1 MNKDGKLLIRL
12 GIYFLTQYSC
22 KGNFRNENIFLKYFK
37 NESEK
42 WILLEDLTENI
53 CDDINKIINN
63 NYYIKFYKYNS
74 YLCIDS
80 NILLQSSNKLKD
92 LWKFEKIY
100 NENNIDKYIQ
110 VTRFDK
116 NNKFYYKNIKN
127 NDIYTNYYLG
137 WGLESILS

>member
-1 MNKDGKLLIRL
+1 MNQDGKLLIQL
-12 GIYFLTQYSC
+12 GIYFFTQYSC
-22 KGNFRNENIFLKYFK
+22 KGKFRNENIFFKYFK

-42 WILLEDLTENI
+42 WILLEDLNENR
-53 CDDINKIINN
+53 CDDINNIINN

-80 NILLQSSNKLKD
+80 NMLLQNSNKLKD

-116 NNKFYYKNIKN
+116 NNKFYYKNTKN